1 MNILLTND
9 DGYDRQGISLLA
21 RELGKDHSVCIV
33 APDGNRSGFAHGLT
47 LHDPVRF
54 RRVAESVWACSGTP
68 ADCVSITT
76 HGIFSFDPDLII
88 SGINYGPNLG
98 TDIIY
103 SGTAAAAR
111 EGALKGIPSVAVSLA
126 RLEPPYD
133 FTAAVDFVKSNV
145 QNFLT
150 LLDRDHFLNIN
161 IPQEFKSPA
170 EIRITSPCLRK
181 YVDSFQV
188 FTGPRGD
195 LYTFMDGDIDV
206 SHPEEGS
213 DLEAVE
219 KGAVSLSPI
228 AIHPENSR
236 QVLKEYRR
244 VWLKES

>member
-9 DGYDRQGISLLA
+9 DGYDRQGISHLA
-21 RELGKDHSVCIV
+21 IELGKDHTVCIV
-33 APDGNRSGFAHGLT
+33 APDGNRSGFAHGFT

-76 HGIFSFDPDLII
+76 HGIFGFEPDLII

-111 EGALKGIPSVAVSLA
+111 EGALKGIPSVAVSLVQRDA
-126 RLEPPYD
+126 PFD
-133 FTAAVDFVKSNV
+133 FTKAIKFIVTNV
-145 QNFLT
+145 EKFHT
-150 LLDRDHFLNIN
+150 LWDKDHFLNIN
-161 IPQEFKSPA
+161 IPAHSNDTMSV
-170 EIRITSPCLRK
+170 RITAPCLRK
-181 YVDSFQV
+181 YIDNYQC
-188 FTGPRGD
+188 FTDPRGD
-195 LYTFMDGDIDV
+195 LFTFMDGDIDV
-206 SHPEEGS
+206 SKPEKGS

-219 KGAVSLSPI
+219 EGFISLSPI

-236 QVLKEYRR
+236 QVMNEYSR
-244 VWLKES
+244 VWEKE

>member
-9 DGYDRQGISLLA
+9 DGYDRQGISQLA
-21 RELGKDHSVCIV
+21 IELGKDHNVCIV
-33 APDGNRSGFAHGLT
+33 APDGNRSGFAHGFT

-76 HGIFSFDPDLII
+76 HGIFGFEPDLII

-111 EGALKGIPSVAVSLA
+111 EGALKGIPSVAVSLVKM
-126 RLEPPYD
+126 EPPFEFD
-133 FTAAVDFVKSNV
+133 GAVKFIVSHVDK
-145 QNFLT
+145 LHT
-150 LLDRDHFLNIN
+150 LWDKDHFLNIN
-161 IPQEFKSPA
+161 IPATLKSPLSV
-170 EIRITSPCLRK
+170 RVTSPCLRK
-181 YVDSFQV
+181 YIDNYQC
-188 FTGPRGD
+188 FTDPRGD
-195 LYTFMDGDIDV
+195 LFTFMDGDIDV
-206 SHPEEGS
+206 SQPEKGS

-219 KGAVSLSPI
+219 EGFISLSPV

-236 QVLKEYRR
+236 QVMSEYSR
-244 VWLKES
+244 VWEEG

>member
-21 RELGKDHSVCIV
+21 RELGRDHSVCIV
-33 APDGNRSGFAHGLT
+33 APDGNRSGYAHGFT

-54 RRVAESVWACSGTP
+54 KRVAESVWSCSGTP
-68 ADCVSITT
+68 ADCVSITS
-76 HGIFSFDPDLII
+76 HGIFGFEPDLLI

-126 RLEPPYD
+126 RREPPYD
-133 FTAAVDFVKSNV
+133 FARSVSFIGENLDK
-145 QNFLT
+145 FLA
-150 LLDRDHFLNIN
+150 LWDRNHFLNIN
-161 IPQEFKSPA
+161 IPPVLRDPA

-181 YVDSFQV
+181 YIDSYQV
-188 FTGPRGD
+188 FTDPRGD

-219 KGAVSLSPI
+219 EGCVSLSPI
-228 AIHPENSR
+228 AIHPENNR
-236 QVLKEYRR
+236 QVIREYRR

>member
-9 DGYDRQGISLLA
+9 DGYDRQGISQLA
-21 RELGKDHSVCIV
+21 RELGKDHTVCIV
-33 APDGNRSGFAHGLT
+33 APDGNRSGYAHGFT

-76 HGIFSFDPDLII
+76 HGIFGFEPDLII

-111 EGALKGIPSVAVSLA
+111 EGALKGIPSLAVSLVQ
-126 RLEPPYD
+126 RDPPFD
-133 FTAAVDFVKSNV
+133 FTAAVDFIVSRINELHSLWDK
-145 QNFLT
+145 
-150 LLDRDHFLNIN
+150 DHFLNIN
-161 IPQEFKSPA
+161 IPSPIK
-170 EIRITSPCLRK
+170 EPLSIRVTSPCMRK
-181 YVDSFQV
+181 YVDSYQC
-188 FTGPRGD
+188 FTDPHGD
-195 LYTFMDGDIDV
+195 LFTFMDGDIDV

-219 KGAVSLSPI
+219 KGCISFSPI

-236 QVLKEYRR
+236 QVMTEYRR
-244 VWLKES
+244 VWEKE